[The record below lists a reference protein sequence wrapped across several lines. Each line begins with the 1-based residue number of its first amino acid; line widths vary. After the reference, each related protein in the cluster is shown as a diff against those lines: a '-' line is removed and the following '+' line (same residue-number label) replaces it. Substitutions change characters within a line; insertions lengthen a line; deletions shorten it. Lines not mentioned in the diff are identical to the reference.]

1 MKCPK
6 CGLINAP
13 TAERCDCGF
22 GFADGSFAAPT
33 VHRPEGARLRQ
44 LGCSVAIVALLLSIV
59 ARRVGTSFGVLLF
72 GVVGDVLMVVVFLA
86 FAAWLI
92 GSLRMRKARL

>member
-22 GFADGSFAAPT
+22 AFADGSFVTPI

-44 LGCSVAIVALLLSIV
+44 LGCSVAIVALLLSFV
-59 ARRVGTSFGVLLF
+59 ARHVATSSGLLLF
-72 GVVGDVLMVVVFLA
+72 GVAGDLLMVVVFLA
-86 FAAWLI
+86 FATWVV

>member
-22 GFADGSFAAPT
+22 GFADGSVVAPVVST
-33 VHRPEGARLRQ
+33 VPGARLRHS
-44 LGCSVAIVALLLSIV
+44 GCAVAIIAFLLAVVAKRVGASSGLLLLGV
-59 ARRVGTSFGVLLF
+59 AADL
-72 GVVGDVLMVVVFLA
+72 LMVVVFLA
-86 FAAWLI
+86 FAAWVI
-92 GSLRMRKARL
+92 GALRMRKARS